1 MSTSPLL
8 DLESAIPA
16 LISKRDPAH
25 FATDAAAAAA
35 IAQAA
40 VSVELFT
47 IPLYMSTMYS
57 IQGTHQINSKNIAYY
72 QGRQW
77 PGAAPT
83 AKPETASEK
92 AFNLMFSVFIQEML
106 HLQMASN
113 IATAIGVMPDFTTAA
128 LMNPQGYGWTC
139 YGPDKS
145 VIPHIVDLKD
155 TTRYQHTR
163 VNLEALNDNQID
175 LLCAIEQPEHQA
187 RHELRHHLDKY
198 FPSVP
203 LANWQA
209 GDALPMFGTIGHMY
223 ECLARYLTIEYHD
236 GQTLWAKLRAEQQ
249 KTGQP
254 AVQQDLFNTAGKGH
268 PQKEYPHCPT
278 LLSEAALADAELGLD
293 AALDMMVAITD
304 QGEGHEIS
312 VRLRAYR
319 RRPLLAKSVAKPYRE
334 DRKALE
340 ADYPSYDGAGQ
351 DAPSADAE
359 ARATYA
365 PESHYERFE
374 LLRPMLKDI
383 LTWAQWHAQGHVWSA
398 ALLTN
403 AAYHPDTAPKNIP
416 APEEVAGAL
425 NRLKAGGAPQLAVFS
440 KVAVGAIAGVT
451 SVLNDFWQNAK
462 TTFPYPSMAGS
473 GDRIA
478 LCWAVFGQA
487 PDLSLDIGQPD
498 QNTLYHACQGLD
510 LNQAGASSQCAAIE
524 IYHTCRGSNGCHAQG
539 GCGFV
544 QDDKGGGSCS
554 ALRASSPRLA
564 NQPGHG
570 CNSNGCGGPSP
581 TPSTDTLYSAPS
593 DNKCKSFGGCAVP
606 ISASQLFP
614 DTGSNLQMKLYDF
627 AKNPEGGYT
636 SQPLP
641 NTLPFAFGEAVYD
654 KAWEA
659 YSQVLASRQQQP
671 GEKPK
676 PSDLRLA
683 LPPST

>member
-1 MSTSPLL
+1 MEIIETAVEL
-8 DLESAIPA
+8 DLTLAPPPP
-16 LISKRDPAH
+16 LTGRDPAL
-25 FATDAAAAAA
+25 FATDQAAAAA
-35 IAQAA
+35 IVQAA

-57 IQGTHQINSKNIAYY
+57 IQGTHQINSQGIQYY

-77 PGAAPT
+77 PGAAPS

-113 IATAIGVMPDFTTAA
+113 IATALGVQPDFTTSA
-128 LMNPQGYGWTC
+128 LMNDDRGWTC

-175 LLCAIEQPEHQA
+175 LMCAIEQPEKQA
-187 RHELRHHLDKY
+187 RDELGTGKY
-198 FPSVP
+198 FPQAP
-203 LANWQA
+203 FANWQA

-223 ECLARYLTIEYHD
+223 ECLARYLTLEYQD
-236 GQTLWAKLRAEQQ
+236 GKTLWAKMRAAQQ
-249 KTGQP
+249 ASGQAP
-254 AVQQDLFNTAGKGH
+254 VQRDLFNATGKGH

-278 LLSEAALADAELGLD
+278 LLSESALADAELGLD
-293 AALDMMVAITD
+293 TALDIMVAITD
-304 QGEGHEIS
+304 QGEGHDIS
-312 VRLRAYR
+312 QRLHAYR
-319 RRPLLAKSVAKPYRE
+319 RHLRARALKNVAKPYRE
-334 DRKALE
+334 DRAALE

-351 DAPSADAE
+351 PAPSADAE

-374 LLRPMLKDI
+374 SLRPMLNEI
-383 LTWAQWHAQGHVWSA
+383 LTWAQWHAQGHVWTA
-398 ALLTN
+398 ELLTN
-403 AAYHPDTAPKNIP
+403 ADYNPATAPSNIP
-416 APEEVAGAL
+416 SPEDVAGAL
-425 NRLKAGGAPQLAVFS
+425 NRLKEGDKTVFS

-451 SVLNDFWQNAK
+451 TVLNNYWSKPQVS
-462 TTFPYPSMAGS
+462 FPYPSMSGS
-473 GDRIA
+473 GDRMA

-487 PDLSLDIGQPD
+487 PDLSQGIGQPD
-498 QNTLYHACQGLD
+498 KNTLYHACQGLD
-510 LNQAGASSQCAAIE
+510 LSHPDPSQQCAAIE

-544 QDDKGGGSCS
+544 QDADKGGGSCS
-554 ALRASSPRLA
+554 ALRASSPRQDS
-564 NQPGHG
+564 QPNG
-570 CNSNGCGGPSP
+570 CSSNGCGAP
-581 TPSTDTLYSAPS
+581 TPPTEQVYYSAPS
-593 DNKCKSFGGCAVP
+593 DNKCGGFGGCAVP

-614 DTGSNLQMKLYDF
+614 DKGSDLQMKVFDF
-627 AKNPEGGYT
+627 VANPEGGYT
-636 SQPLP
+636 SQPLAEP
-641 NTLPFAFGEAVYD
+641 LPFAFGEAVYD

-659 YSQVLASRQQQP
+659 YSRVLAARQQTP

-676 PSDLRLA
+676 PTDLRLA